1 MSESVR
7 PGFENARLLRLAD
20 EGGDALVQNSTPEQ
34 RLLMVWPLTC
44 DAWAFFGTFFGAFF
58 DPEQNHAQREFQRH
72 IESIKRGHG

>member
-7 PGFENARLLRLAD
+7 PGFENARLLHLAD
-20 EGGDALVQNSTPEQ
+20 ENGDGFVPNSTPEQ

-44 DAWAFFGTFFGAFF
+44 DAWAFFGAFL